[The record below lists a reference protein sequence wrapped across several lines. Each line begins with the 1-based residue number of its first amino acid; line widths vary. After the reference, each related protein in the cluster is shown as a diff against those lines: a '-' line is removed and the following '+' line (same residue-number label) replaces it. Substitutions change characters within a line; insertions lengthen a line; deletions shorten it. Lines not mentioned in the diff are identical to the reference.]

1 MSQGIYPSSLS
12 EAIIGMPVH
21 VVHACFPY
29 FTARDPGAANHTLLG
44 PRCHLD
50 DHELVARK
58 SVCFQESRFVE
69 SRDLHLLQLA
79 PTMCLGHVPCLCGWY
94 KRNCSGLNLEEE
106 AETWKAR
113 KAAANTCARRTLQ
126 AEAAGELR
134 VGGERGGQFR
144 TQVAVEEMMDQML
157 PSAQ

>member
-1 MSQGIYPSSLS
+1 MPASCISQ
-12 EAIIGMPVH
+12 
-21 VVHACFPY
+21 
-29 FTARDPGAANHTLLG
+29 ARDPGAANHTLLG

-79 PTMCLGHVPCLCGWY
+79 PTMCLGHVPSSVPCLCGWY

-106 AETWKAR
+106 AETRKAR
-113 KAAANTCARRTLQ
+113 KAVANTCARQTLQ
-126 AEAAGELR
+126 AQAAGEVH
-134 VGGERGGQFR
+134 VGGKRGGQFR
-144 TQVAVEEMMDQML
+144 TQVAVGELMDQM